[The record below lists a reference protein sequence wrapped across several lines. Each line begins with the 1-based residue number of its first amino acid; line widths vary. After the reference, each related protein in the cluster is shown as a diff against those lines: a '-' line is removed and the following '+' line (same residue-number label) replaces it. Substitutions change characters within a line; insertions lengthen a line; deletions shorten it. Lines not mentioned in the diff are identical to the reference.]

1 MIQLNNFESVVTD
14 KLGRDIS
21 KSKNLEQNKSIC
33 ASPSESLF
41 IVAGPGSGKTT
52 VIVLKIL
59 KLIFVD
65 DVEPSNIL
73 AITFTKKAASELRSR
88 ILGWGDE
95 LKKYFLNHPSYKS
108 VYYQLEKLDFN
119 SIITGTLDSVSEDFL
134 SENRTPGN
142 PSPVVIENFVSKS
155 LMTTVGLFNH
165 RRYRDENLKDFIADL
180 KMDNRRPNVSEISDI
195 IQEIKNRLF
204 YDQIAIEQFRQKK
217 T

>member
-1 MIQLNNFESVVTD
+1 MIQLNDFESVVTD
-14 KLGRDIS
+14 KLRRDIS
-21 KSKNLEQNKSIC
+21 KSKNIEQNKAIC
-33 ASPSESLF
+33 AYPSESLF

-95 LKKYFLNHPSYKS
+95 LKKSLRYNPSYKS
-108 VYYQLEKLDFN
+108 VYCQLDKLDFN
-119 SIITGTLDSVSEDFL
+119 SIITGTLDSMSEDFL

-142 PSPVVIENFVSKS
+142 PSPVVIGRAHV
-155 LMTTVGLFNH
+155 
-165 RRYRDENLKDFIADL
+165 
-180 KMDNRRPNVSEISDI
+180 
-195 IQEIKNRLF
+195 
-204 YDQIAIEQFRQKK
+204 
-217 T
+217 